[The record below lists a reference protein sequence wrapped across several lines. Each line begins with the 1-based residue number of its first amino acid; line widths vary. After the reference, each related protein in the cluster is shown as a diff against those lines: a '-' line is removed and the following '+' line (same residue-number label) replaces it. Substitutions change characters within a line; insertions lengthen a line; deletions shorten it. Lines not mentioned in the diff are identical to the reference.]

1 MAELVDALDLKS
13 RGPQGPCG
21 FESRWGHAE
30 DENLRKQ
37 TANLIIIAIK
47 IMRGMILT
55 LKYLRNECF
64 L

>member
-21 FESRWGHAE
+21 FESRWGHNE

-37 TANLIIIAIK
+37 TATHLSLKLLI
-47 IMRGMILT
+47 
-55 LKYLRNECF
+55 
-64 L
+64 